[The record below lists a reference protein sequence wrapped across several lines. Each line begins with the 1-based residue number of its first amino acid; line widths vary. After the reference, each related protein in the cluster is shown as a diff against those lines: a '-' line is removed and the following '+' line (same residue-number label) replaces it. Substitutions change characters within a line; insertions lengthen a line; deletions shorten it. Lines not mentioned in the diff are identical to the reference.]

1 METKDIAKF
10 DEIRQKAIDYYLAAK
25 RRGKHDDIM
34 MGLTLHYSDGEINE
48 HALASDTVTNGLL
61 LHVREHT
68 TRGIIVAR
76 LNNTASKYT
85 ELKPFNLQ

>member
-10 DEIRQKAIDYYLAAK
+10 DEIRQRAIDHYLAAK
-25 RRGKHDDIM
+25 KRGEHDDIEF
-34 MGLTLHYSDGEINE
+34 GITLHYKDGQLRE
-48 HALASDTVTNGLL
+48 HALANDTATDGLL

-85 ELKPFNLQ
+85 ELKQFNLQ

>member
-10 DEIRQKAIDYYLAAK
+10 DEIRQRAIDYYLAAK
-25 RRGKHDDIM
+25 KRGEHEDIEF
-34 MGLTLHYSDGEINE
+34 GITLHYKDGELRE
-48 HALASDTVTNGLL
+48 HALAGDTATNGLL
-61 LHVREHT
+61 LHVQEFE
-68 TRGIIVAR
+68 TRGIVVIR